1 MPATLS
7 TDPGGRRDYID
18 FFATRAAQWGADQ
31 ARALLDQHPEP
42 ESAADCL
49 VARPLMEKVAAMGD
63 RIGQHTVGEIIT
75 ISGQALAWLAANPT
89 PQPEPS
95 GYIDPEHK
103 GEDLA
108 LLETF
113 YRACNAEG
121 GTADEIQLRGIRAVL
136 ATHST
141 PQPPADGEVA
151 ELVEWVGKDRQWL
164 DLRRDVKDRILRIAD
179 LLERQRP
186 QPVAVSERLPG
197 ASDCDEQGRCWWGF
211 EGTDDYE
218 PCWTLRKMHGI
229 PFSSTRFIPA
239 NALPTPEN
247 THD

>member
-1 MPATLS
+1 MTIDIRYTPSS
-7 TDPGGRRDYID
+7 THLYGLYDPDGDGITFYK
-18 FFATRAAQWGADQ
+18 
-31 ARALLDQHPEP
+31 
-42 ESAADCL
+42 SAAERDEAAEETIRSYL
-49 VARPLMEKVAAMGD
+49 SDGEVGEESWYPDFADWLEMEMPEGTVIGDPLWWASKIAD
-63 RIGQHTVGEIIT
+63 RIVRICASQ
-75 ISGQALAWLAANPT
+75 
-89 PQPEPS
+89 PQPLPS

-179 LLERQRP
+179 LLQRQRP

-197 ASDCDEQGRCWWGF
+197 ANE
-211 EGTDDYE
+211 
-218 PCWTLRKMHGI
+218 
-229 PFSSTRFIPA
+229 RF
-239 NALPTPEN
+239 
-247 THD
+247 

>member
-1 MPATLS
+1 VPAELTEQELWQIWDDIDS
-7 TDPGGRRDYID
+7 TIPDIL
-18 FFATRAAQWGADQ
+18 RAAI
-31 ARALLDQHPEP
+31 
-42 ESAADCL
+42 AADR
-49 VARPLMEKVAAMGD
+49 ARYG
-63 RIGQHTVGEIIT
+63 R
-75 ISGQALAWLAANPT
+75 PT
-89 PQPEPS
+89 PQPLPF

-103 GEDLA
+103 GEDLV

-179 LLERQRP
+179 LLQRQHP

-197 ASDCDEQGRCWWGF
+197 AEDCIKRGNDHWCWGQERSLLTGRASARWRLMRVSALTDEAVNW
-211 EGTDDYE
+211 
-218 PCWTLRKMHGI
+218 L
-229 PFSSTRFIPA
+229 PA
-239 NALPTPEN
+239 NALPTPEAQP
-247 THD
+247 

>member
-1 MPATLS
+1 MSNNPYRTMCADMLEAFDGLPCETS
-7 TDPGGRRDYID
+7 YKGQSRPIVCID
-18 FFATRAAQWGADQ
+18 EEPFDR
-31 ARALLDQHPEP
+31 ARALLDQPEP
-42 ESAADCL
+42 EGLTDAAVWDL
-49 VARPLMEKVAAMGD
+49 ADDLGIIRGHSGDLHVSFADLGPFARA
-63 RIGQHTVGEIIT
+63 
-75 ISGQALAWLAANPT
+75 ALARF
-89 PQPEPS
+89 
-95 GYIDPEHK
+95 D
-103 GEDLA
+103 
-108 LLETF
+108 
-113 YRACNAEG
+113 
-121 GTADEIQLRGIRAVL
+121 
-136 ATHST
+136 HST

>member
-1 MPATLS
+1 MTTADWLEMEMPEGTVIG
-7 TDPGGRRDYID
+7 DPLWWASKI
-18 FFATRAAQWGADQ
+18 A
-31 ARALLDQHPEP
+31 
-42 ESAADCL
+42 
-49 VARPLMEKVAAMGD
+49 D
-63 RIGQHTVGEIIT
+63 RIVRICASQ
-75 ISGQALAWLAANPT
+75 
-89 PQPEPS
+89 PQPLPS

-121 GTADEIQLRGIRAVL
+121 GTADEIHLRGIRAVL

-179 LLERQRP
+179 LLQRQRP

-197 ASDCDEQGRCWWGF
+197 AKDCALWPGDPEATPWCWAGKDIDGGWEWAQISMLGL
-211 EGTDDYE
+211 GTDTLSRIIAGGG
-218 PCWTLRKMHGI
+218 WTHWL
-229 PFSSTRFIPA
+229 PA
-239 NALPTPEN
+239 NALPTPTPEATN
-247 THD
+247 V